1 MISGS
6 DGGRAVTRRIPVFAT
21 VVVLAAVATMVA
33 LGFWQ
38 LSRKAEKEAL
48 LARYSRAS
56 SLSSDVA
63 WPQTAAD
70 YPRALYRRARI
81 DCARVESIGAVAG
94 RSSSGRSGWA
104 HIAQCRLPDGRE
116 AAVALGWSERPESPP
131 WQGGEVRGFVSPAGK
146 GVRLVAAS
154 PQAGLDQLAA
164 PDPANIPNNHLAYAG
179 QWFFFAA
186 TALVIYALALRRR
199 LGSP

>member
-1 MISGS
+1 M
-6 DGGRAVTRRIPVFAT
+6 TWRIPVFAT
-21 VVVLAAVATMVA
+21 IVVLAAVATMVA

-56 SLSSDVA
+56 SLSSDIA
-63 WPQTAAD
+63 WPQSAAD
-70 YPRALYRRARI
+70 YPLALYRRARI
-81 DCARVESIGAVAG
+81 DCVRVASVGAVAG

-104 HIAQCRLPDGRE
+104 HVAQCRLPDGRE
-116 AAVALGWSERPESPP
+116 AAVALGWSERPESPQ
-131 WQGGEVRGFVSPAGK
+131 WQGGEVRGVVSPAGK
-146 GVRLVAAS
+146 GVRLVAAP

-199 LGSP
+199 LSLP